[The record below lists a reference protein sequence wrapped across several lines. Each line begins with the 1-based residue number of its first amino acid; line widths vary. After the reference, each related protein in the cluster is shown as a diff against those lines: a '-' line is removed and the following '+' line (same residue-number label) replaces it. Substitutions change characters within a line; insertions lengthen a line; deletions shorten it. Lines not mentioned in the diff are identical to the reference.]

1 MALWDAFRLASRVTA
16 LQSDASPVYS
26 SISSPWTTTALSKI
40 AYSDIFGG
48 DVSIVSRAEAMKVPA
63 IAKGRSLIVGTLAR
77 QPLAKFRGA
86 EQITPDP
93 WMYRTNSQVAP
104 QVRMAWTLDDCIFYG
119 NSLWALQRGTR
130 DNILDAVRVPREYW
144 HIDPDSLGI
153 LINGKPVSSEEV
165 LYIEGPQDGLL
176 DIASDDI
183 KAARA
188 MSRAWASR
196 VDAPVP
202 LIELHIT
209 DVNAQLT
216 DDEQQ
221 QLVDDWEAARRLGG
235 TALTPAEIKTEVHGD
250 TPIDLFVNGRN
261 ASRLDFA
268 NFLGLPAALLEGS
281 TATASL
287 TYSTK
292 EGSRNEL
299 VDLSLAFWA
308 TPIEARLSMD
318 DVTPAGTRVAFDLTY
333 LSTPTQPASGPVS
346 ED

>member
-48 DVSIVSRAEAMKVPA
+48 DVTLVSRAEAMKVPA
-63 IAKGRSLIVGTLAR
+63 IAKGRALIVGTLAR

-86 EQITPDP
+86 TQLAPDA

-104 QVRMAWTLDDCIFYG
+104 QVRMAWTLDDLIFYG
-119 NSLWALQRGTR
+119 NSLWAVQRGTR

-144 HIDPDSLGI
+144 QVDPDSLGI
-153 LINGKPVSSEEV
+153 LVNGKTVTAEEV
-165 LYIEGPQDGLL
+165 LYFEGPQDGLL

-216 DDEQQ
+216 DDEQDA
-221 QLVDDWEAARRLGG
+221 LVDSWEEARRLGG
-235 TALTPAEIKTEVHGD
+235 TALTPAEIETKVHGN
-250 TPIDLFVNGRN
+250 TPTDLFVNGRN

-268 NFLGLPAALLEGS
+268 NYLGVPAALLEGS
-281 TATASL
+281 TSTASL

-318 DVTPAGTRVAFDLTY
+318 DVTPAGTRIAFDLTY